1 MPLARNART
10 PLRLFLVVLAAALVS
25 ALAGCDAKSPAPGSA
40 PRQVTVVGHGKVD
53 GTPDTLTVSAAIT
66 FTAPDVT
73 SAMNQTNQRQQA
85 VIDALVN
92 AGVDSKDISTSN
104 VSLQSQYGSD
114 GSTVTG
120 YQSTNGI
127 NVKIRDISVASR
139 ILALI
144 VSTGGDA
151 TRINSVDFSI
161 NDDSQLVRDAR
172 EHAFND
178 ARDRAEQF
186 AGLSGLKL
194 GHVLSISE
202 APGATGP
209 MPVPM
214 PRGPMAEMAAAP
226 PLQPGQQAVTFD
238 VTVVWELG

>member
-1 MPLARNART
+1 MPFAHNFRT
-10 PLRLFLVVLAAALVS
+10 LLRLCLVVLSAALVA
-25 ALAGCDAKSPAPGSA
+25 ALSGCDAKSPAPGSA

-104 VSLQSQYGSD
+104 VSLQSQYSSD
-114 GSTVTG
+114 GNTVTG

-127 NVKIRDISVASR
+127 NVKIRDIGSASR
-139 ILALI
+139 VLALI

-161 NDDSQLVRDAR
+161 TDDSKLVKDAR

-178 ARDRAEQF
+178 ARDRAQQF
-186 AGLSGLKL
+186 ADLSGLKL
-194 GHVLSISE
+194 GDVLSISE
-202 APGATGP
+202 APGTTPP
-209 MPVPM
+209 MPAPM
-214 PRGPMAEMAAAP
+214 PRGGSMAEMAAV
-226 PLQPGQQAVTFD
+226 PLQPGQQTVTFD